1 MTPDEAMMRKLDDAG
16 LHRARLMVAA
26 DLTHV
31 VVDKARRLTEVPDPE
46 SEAFW
51 LAYQGMFDAVRA
63 LDAMRLRDTIATSEQ
78 IVRDGPIYDL
88 PCGHT
93 VFDAC
98 EACTP
103 DPDAQVFDLPGPLLE
118 NRRAEVARRRREVLA
133 EMTRQAQADG
143 GYDESAEDVQAM
155 RDHIRE
161 QRIARRYD
169 QCDEMCTTD
178 CGHCKGN
185 YAEVLQ
191 ARALTTHEAG
201 VDAFVSRPEFG
212 GAK

>member
-78 IVRDGPIYDL
+78 IVRD
-88 PCGHT
+88 H
-93 VFDAC
+93 V
-98 EACTP
+98 E
-103 DPDAQVFDLPGPLLE
+103 VFDLPGRTSRESDFLAQWRADVE
-118 NRRAEVARRRREVLA
+118 RRA
-133 EMTRQAQADG
+133 
-143 GYDESAEDVQAM
+143 
-155 RDHIRE
+155 
-161 QRIARRYD
+161 
-169 QCDEMCTTD
+169 
-178 CGHCKGN
+178 N
-185 YAEVLQ
+185 
-191 ARALTTHEAG
+191 
-201 VDAFVSRPEFG
+201 EFG
-212 GAK
+212 GAS

>member
-103 DPDAQVFDLPGPLLE
+103 DPDAQVFDIPGPLVD
-118 NRRAEVARRRREVLA
+118 NRRAEVARRA
-133 EMTRQAQADG
+133 
-143 GYDESAEDVQAM
+143 
-155 RDHIRE
+155 H
-161 QRIARRYD
+161 RYD
-169 QCDEMCTTD
+169 QCDEVCTTD

-185 YAEVLQ
+185 YSEVRQ
-191 ARALTTHEAG
+191 ARQAARTSAALTEHEAG

>member
-1 MTPDEAMMRKLDDAG
+1 MTPDEAMMRKLDAAG

-103 DPDAQVFDLPGPLLE
+103 DPDAEVFDIPGKPALPESVRGAIDIADSDKPLRSVRMVPVDEADDLTSDAAID
-118 NRRAEVARRRREVLA
+118 AEWDGIDAALGHTPREADFLDRWREGVA
-133 EMTRQAQADG
+133 
-143 GYDESAEDVQAM
+143 
-155 RDHIRE
+155 
-161 QRIARRYD
+161 
-169 QCDEMCTTD
+169 
-178 CGHCKGN
+178 
-185 YAEVLQ
+185 
-191 ARALTTHEAG
+191 ARA
-201 VDAFVSRPEFG
+201 DEFG
-212 GAK
+212 GGGSL